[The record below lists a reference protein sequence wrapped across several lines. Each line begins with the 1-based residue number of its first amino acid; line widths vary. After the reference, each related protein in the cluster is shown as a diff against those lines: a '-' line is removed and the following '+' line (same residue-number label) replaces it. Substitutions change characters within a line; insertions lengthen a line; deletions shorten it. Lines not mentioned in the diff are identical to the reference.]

1 MEKSEENKN
10 INFYHHDISSDL
22 YNLYKTSSYIA
33 VDTEAMGLIHGR
45 DRLCLVQLSNELNL
59 TSCIK
64 IELNTSSS
72 PNLQNLFEDEKII
85 KIFHY
90 ARFDVAAL
98 KCNLGINTKNIFCTK
113 IASKL
118 ARTYT
123 NKHGL
128 KDLIN
133 ELLGIELDKSS
144 QSSDWGRDEDLTS
157 NQVDYA
163 ANDVRYLIEAMHKL
177 RVILKRE
184 GRLDLAQK
192 CFNTVPVHADLDILK
207 FSNIFEH

>member
-1 MEKSEENKN
+1 MNIDDKN
-10 INFYHHDISSDL
+10 INFYHNDISKDLLDL
-22 YNLYKTSSYIA
+22 YKESSYLA

-45 DRLCLVQLSNELNL
+45 DRLCLVQICNELNL

-64 IELNTSSS
+64 IGINTTNS
-72 PNLQNLFEDEKII
+72 PHLKSLFENKKIT

-90 ARFDVAAL
+90 ARFDIAAL
-98 KCNLGINTKNIFCTK
+98 KCNLGIHSQNIFCTK

-133 ELLGIELDKSS
+133 ELLSVDLDKSS
-144 QSSDWGRDEDLTS
+144 QSSDWGSTEDLS
-157 NQVDYA
+157 IDQIEYA
-163 ANDVRYLIEAMHKL
+163 ANDVRYLIEAMQKL
-177 RVILKRE
+177 KIILKRE
-184 GRLDLAQK
+184 GRYELAEK
-192 CFNTVPVHADLDILK
+192 CFDTIPVHAELDILK

>member
-64 IELNTSSS
+64 IEFNTSSS